1 MSLRYRDLPEIPADQ
16 LRKGNI
22 VTTGPVQ
29 VTIKSVSE
37 NYCRVVFH
45 HPVNGD
51 YVELRKRSELRPVV
65 VNEFRI
71 EKLGFKKINKSD
83 FYHLDSNVMVRYNGE
98 DVFHLWK
105 GGCTRLIAQGNF
117 LHHLQNLINDLSI
130 KEFKL

>member
-65 VNEFRI
+65 VNESRI
-71 EKLGFKKINKSD
+71 EKLGFKKVNKVQ
-83 FYHLDSNVMVRYNGE
+83 FYYPESNFMLNYDGE
-98 DVFHLWK
+98 DMFWLRMCGSDK
-105 GGCTRLIAQGNF
+105 IIAEGNF